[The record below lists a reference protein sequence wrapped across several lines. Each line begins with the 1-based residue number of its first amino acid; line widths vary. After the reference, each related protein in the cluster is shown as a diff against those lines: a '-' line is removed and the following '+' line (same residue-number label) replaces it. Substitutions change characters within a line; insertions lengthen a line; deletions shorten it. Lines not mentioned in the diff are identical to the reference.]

1 MPKHT
6 RQTVSRWFSPAA
18 LSTIKKMHTASGPPN
33 CADREQVRVRSG
45 DEGAHAEDEV
55 RHHDEDWRRKA

>member
-18 LSTIKKMHTASGPPN
+18 LSTIRKMHTASGPPN
-33 CADREQVRVRSG
+33 YADREQARA
-45 DEGAHAEDEV
+45 DT
-55 RHHDEDWRRKA
+55 WC